1 MGNPRVKYLSPIWLG
16 YGTPSTTESILIN
29 MPRVLVYNDS
39 LINLSM
45 LKIQSSPLWKQ
56 RSQREGRSRLG
67 GLKFGEMERDAIIG
81 HGSTEFLKERLFIC
95 SDPYQIHICDICG
108 NIAKSAIECKVCN
121 SDQISKTNLPYASK
135 LLMQELMA
143 MGIKINMS
151 VKKT

>member
-56 RSQREGRSRLG
+56 RSRREGRA
-67 GLKFGEMERDAIIG
+67 RD
-81 HGSTEFLKERLFIC
+81 GS
-95 SDPYQIHICDICG
+95 
-108 NIAKSAIECKVCN
+108 
-121 SDQISKTNLPYASK
+121 SK
-135 LLMQELMA
+135 LVAVVNLNFHFNIYLKTKASEKNNITSSSCVA
-143 MGIKINMS
+143 EEGNK
-151 VKKT
+151 VKR

>member
-56 RSQREGRSRLG
+56 RSQREGRSRDG
-67 GLKFGEMERDAIIG
+67 TKKFAAIVNLN
-81 HGSTEFLKERLFIC
+81 FYFII
-95 SDPYQIHICDICG
+95 YLNG
-108 NIAKSAIECKVCN
+108 NIMKRKN
-121 SDQISKTNLPYASK
+121 
-135 LLMQELMA
+135 
-143 MGIKINMS
+143 
-151 VKKT
+151 

>member
-1 MGNPRVKYLSPIWLG
+1 
-16 YGTPSTTESILIN
+16 
-29 MPRVLVYNDS
+29 
-39 LINLSM
+39 
-45 LKIQSSPLWKQ
+45 
-56 RSQREGRSRLG
+56 
-67 GLKFGEMERDAIIG
+67 MERDAIIG

-151 VKKT
+151 VKKI